1 MKGLFGNVSLLSI
14 LTILS
19 RFLGLA
25 RDILLFSAFGAS
37 LYGEAFILA
46 FTMPNLFRR
55 MLGEGTLS
63 SAFIPIYAET
73 IKTKSLKVAQ
83 SLLVRVISRLGI
95 FLLGMTVLVCL
106 CSYGVSQ
113 FLLNEK
119 WSHAAGLNTI
129 SFGYVAFICCAA
141 IATGALNS
149 HGRFFAGGFS
159 PIILNM
165 CMIFTLSIFG
175 IWKEYPLDELAI
187 FLSFSV
193 LIAGAFQLL
202 LPFEELK
209 R

>member
-83 SLLVRVISRLGI
+83 SLLDRVISRLGI
-95 FLLGMTVLVCL
+95 FLLGMTVVVCL
-106 CSYGVSQ
+106 FSYGAVSYTH
-113 FLLNEK
+113 LTLP
-119 WSHAAGLNTI
+119 TI
-129 SFGYVAFICCAA
+129 C
-141 IATGALNS
+141 
-149 HGRFFAGGFS
+149 
-159 PIILNM
+159 
-165 CMIFTLSIFG
+165 
-175 IWKEYPLDELAI
+175 
-187 FLSFSV
+187 SV
-193 LIAGAFQLL
+193 
-202 LPFEELK
+202 
-209 R
+209 